1 MNLIEKVELHSS
13 LNPKFWNNFELHE
26 DIHDNILAIVEE
38 FNSTLDIKLNI
49 VDIRIVGSQASYNYT
64 NTSDLDVHIVAN
76 FDTMDASQEI
86 LAALY
91 NSAKTRFNSEYAIKI
106 KGVEVELY
114 VEDMNSTIAS
124 NGIYSVL
131 KDTWI
136 KKPSK
141 IEPIMLDTSKSV
153 DKWSK
158 RIHAAIKSN
167 NPELIERVIDALY
180 LLRKNGIETGGEFSL
195 ENQIFKDIRNNGLL
209 DELKVAYKKSR
220 SKELS
225 LENYRLTEA
234 SRASLL
240 NKSKQSK
247 KGFERFKKRVKSRV
261 ANTVKQYNSIDMN
274 KLFKQDILTVDINV
288 KGETDTY
295 QVKISFGGVC
305 ELIKD
310 QIKRLGE
317 FNLKAVTRA
326 LITGLNREDVYIHC
340 SCPDASYRMNYWQ
353 TKNKI
358 TSGDAE
364 TRPSDITNPN
374 DSLGAGCKHVL
385 LVLSNTSW
393 LLKVSSTIFNYINYM
408 EKHYSRLYAHIIYPA
423 IYGKKYEEPVQL
435 DLFDNEDTLDT
446 DKETI
451 DKSNQ
456 YAVDKTKFQ
465 KGNTQGIRFTS
476 TKKEPD
482 QISVDE
488 APLDDDI

>member
-1 MNLIEKVELHSS
+1 MNLTEKIEIHDT
-13 LNPKFWNNFELHE
+13 LNPKFWINLELKV
-26 DIHDNILAIVEE
+26 DIHDNILAIVDE
-38 FNSTLDIKLNI
+38 FNSTIDVKLNI

-64 NTSDLDVHIVAN
+64 EASDLDIHIVAN
-76 FDTMDASQEI
+76 FSTMDASQEI

-91 NSAKTRFNSEYAIKI
+91 NSAKTRFNSEYNIQI
-106 KGVEVELY
+106 KGTNVEIY
-114 VEDMNSTIAS
+114 VEDVEAGVTS

-131 KDTWI
+131 KDAWI
-136 KKPSK
+136 KMPEKIKPVTYDISN
-141 IEPIMLDTSKSV
+141 SV
-153 DKWSK
+153 TKWSK
-158 RIHAAIKSN
+158 RVDAAIKSN
-167 NPELIERVIDALY
+167 DPDLIERVINALY
-180 LLRKNGIETGGEFSL
+180 LLRKNGLETSGEFSA
-195 ENQIFKDIRNNGLL
+195 ENQIFKETRNNGSL
-209 DELKVAYKKSR
+209 DALKDAYKKSR

-364 TRPSDITNPN
+364 TRPSDITNPD

-393 LLKVSSTIFNYINYM
+393 LLKVASTIFNYINYM
-408 EKHYSRLYAHIIYPA
+408 EKHYSRLYADIIYPA

-435 DLFDNEDTLDT
+435 DILDT
-446 DKETI
+446 DDNLDTDTETI

-465 KGNTQGIRFTS
+465 KGNTQGIRFAS